1 MEYIYNMQKYEKLGN
16 EKGGDN
22 VMVQIC
28 VDRYIMYLYCYMNSG
43 NYRFKKCMDT
53 ISSVLEI
60 YINEIY
66 SATLMD

>member
-1 MEYIYNMQKYEKLGN
+1 
-16 EKGGDN
+16 
-22 VMVQIC
+22 
-28 VDRYIMYLYCYMNSG
+28 MNTG

-66 SATLMD
+66 SSTGLSQANCEASKSYDMM

>member
-1 MEYIYNMQKYEKLGN
+1 
-16 EKGGDN
+16 
-22 VMVQIC
+22 MVQIC
-28 VDRYIMYLYCYMNSG
+28 VDRYMMYLHCYMNSG

-66 SATLMD
+66 SATCDFGLTQATCEANRSKNQ

>member
-1 MEYIYNMQKYEKLGN
+1 MEYIFNMQKYEKLGN
-16 EKGGDN
+16 ENSDN

-28 VDRYIMYLYCYMNSG
+28 VDRYIIYLHCYMNTG

-60 YINEIY
+60 YII
-66 SATLMD
+66 